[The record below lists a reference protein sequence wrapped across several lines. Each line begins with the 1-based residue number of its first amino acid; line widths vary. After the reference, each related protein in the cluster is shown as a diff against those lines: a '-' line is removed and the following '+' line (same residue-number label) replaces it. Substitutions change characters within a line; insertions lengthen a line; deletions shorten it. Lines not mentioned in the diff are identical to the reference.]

1 MRIVTKAS
9 GLLLSETVP
18 DNFILVCENTYPG
31 RMNRTVRKMTESKDL
46 PISFGFADVFRETE
60 V

>member
-1 MRIVTKAS
+1 MRTVTKAR

-18 DNFILVCENTYPG
+18 DNFMIVCENTYPG
-31 RMNRTVRKMTESKDL
+31 SRNRTPVKRPDSKMFRMAVR
-46 PISFGFADVFRETE
+46 FADVFGLIE